1 MRRQVVWFYAS
12 ETSLQPKFDYN
23 DQIHGVGMREA
34 CNRPTTLLSL
44 FYDHTSAV
52 IMTCYKLSMPSGK
65 SYNMW
70 RFRRSMYVHH
80 KLSQLY
86 CWTVIT
92 DHSGTA
98 IYRSPLMHTHA
109 TIFYVQLQNI
119 TRLRILQKTRT
130 QSYFGWRNVHPC
142 LITLVGGS
150 TV

>member
-1 MRRQVVWFYAS
+1 MYLDAQ
-12 ETSLQPKFDYN
+12 TSCMILCQWNKPKFDFD

-130 QSYFGWRNVHPC
+130 QSFRMKKCAPMPDN
-142 LITLVGGS
+142 VGGG
-150 TV
+150 